1 MRILQATLL
10 GFFCSSIAFG
20 QVTTM
25 NVYQNN
31 GVLLQVP
38 VSAIDSVTLSTTP
51 PPSMSIYQTGG
62 SVSTIVLAN
71 IDSITYTVVGGG
83 NVPSIGDIYQG
94 GIVFYLGGSGV
105 GLVAAEEDQGTYS
118 WGCQG
123 TNIVGADATIIGSG
137 LQNTILIE
145 DGCPEFGTAA
155 DICSNLTLGG
165 YSDWY
170 LPSYDELIAM
180 LNGLG
185 MLWTNAG
192 WWSSTQY
199 DSDQARVA
207 GGNGCGSLAAQNR
220 MYKGSGARVRA
231 IRAFNY

>member
-1 MRILQATLL
+1 MRILRATLL
-10 GFFCSSIAFG
+10 GLFCSSIAFG

-25 NVYQNN
+25 NVYQSNS
-31 GVLLQVP
+31 VLLQLP
-38 VSAIDSVTLSTTP
+38 VSVIDSVVFTTP
-51 PPSMSIYQTGG
+51 PPSSMSIYQTGG

-105 GLVAAEEDQGTYS
+105 GLIAAEEDQGTYS

-155 DICSNLTLGG
+155 DICANLTLGG

-170 LPSYDELIAM
+170 LPSYNELTVM
-180 LNGLG
+180 LEELG
-185 MLWTNAG
+185 ILSTAL

-199 DSDQARVA
+199 DSDKARVTDA
-207 GGNGCGSLAAQNR
+207 DPLGGTITT